1 MNNTVG
7 IPLWLVVVGS
17 IFAVIAFFSHFLFPS
32 VRWFFR
38 RSTNKAIDKANE
50 RLPFKLPNLTLTKR
64 RVLIDRLVY
73 DAEVMQAATEYAD
86 QNDEPMNVTME
97 KVERYAKEIIPS
109 FNAKVYFQFGNW
121 LCKKILQLLYRVRV
135 GYAAEDKLSAIPD
148 NASMVLVMNHRSNV
162 DYVLVAYLAMK
173 QTALSY
179 AVGEWARVWPIQPLI
194 KSLGGYFVR
203 RNSGNPLYRK
213 VLERY
218 VQMAV
223 HGGVVQAV
231 FPEGGLSRDGNFR
244 EPKIGLLD
252 YMVRD
257 FDMDGEQDVVFVPIA
272 LNYDRVLE
280 DKNLLSDGKGAERKS
295 GRTVV
300 FTSIK
305 FLFKNIYLMM
315 RKRWF
320 RFGYAAANFG
330 EPVSLKNY
338 LRETDWTPN
347 QLSREERINK
357 VKQLADHLLDE
368 IGQITPVLPVALV
381 ASVFIQN
388 SEREFSRAELSA
400 EVDALTQRLIE
411 QEAQIYV
418 PRKDPNYSIDVGLR
432 MLTLRHFLH
441 VTGEGAEQVER
452 ARKKYI
458 TLRDKFDLSK
468 LRYRLNQ
475 DEQDVVAYYANS
487 IKHLVDKAH

>member
-1 MNNTVG
+1 
-7 IPLWLVVVGS
+7 
-17 IFAVIAFFSHFLFPS
+17 
-32 VRWFFR
+32 
-38 RSTNKAIDKANE
+38 
-50 RLPFKLPNLTLTKR
+50 
-64 RVLIDRLVY
+64 
-73 DAEVMQAATEYAD
+73 
-86 QNDEPMNVTME
+86 
-97 KVERYAKEIIPS
+97 
-109 FNAKVYFQFGNW
+109 
-121 LCKKILQLLYRVRV
+121 
-135 GYAAEDKLSAIPD
+135 
-148 NASMVLVMNHRSNV
+148 
-162 DYVLVAYLAMK
+162 
-173 QTALSY
+173 
-179 AVGEWARVWPIQPLI
+179 
-194 KSLGGYFVR
+194 
-203 RNSGNPLYRK
+203 
-213 VLERY
+213 
-218 VQMAV
+218 MAV

-330 EPVSLKNY
+330 EPVSL
-338 LRETDWTPN
+338 
-347 QLSREERINK
+347 
-357 VKQLADHLLDE
+357 
-368 IGQITPVLPVALV
+368 PVLPVALV